1 MNTITTL
8 RILVLQL
15 AIHSFCGAEG
25 SSERVIL
32 VPPEKLGFVIHSEA
46 DPFSDKSPIYLPPAK
61 PLRQRLEEQTGIKLP
76 EDSRIFYDT
85 SSRALSISSTKS
97 VTDALAKAYQTAAS
111 PNVIVDLQ
119 TYESPRPGMAA
130 DSNGGRIAQQKT
142 IVSHE
147 QFLAYSGRMGSLRIK
162 VPDSITKSG
171 GLAFQIIP
179 TVSAEG
185 DSVDAEIT
193 LAEDVPASVMPSTDT
208 KEKSAL
214 LKTRLWLKFNTAT
227 SIYERQL
234 PSGECFGV
242 AVRLVFPPG
251 NPDPRQKADEK
262 SSESSESPQR

>member
-1 MNTITTL
+1 MNTITTV

-25 SSERVIL
+25 NSERVIL
-32 VPPEKLGFVIHSEA
+32 VPPEKLGFILHSEA
-46 DPFSDKSPIYLPPAK
+46 DPFSEKTPVYLSPAK

-111 PNVIVDLQ
+111 SNVIVDLQ
-119 TYESPRPGMAA
+119 TYECPRPGMSAGTSGCPA
-130 DSNGGRIAQQKT
+130 AQQKT

-147 QFLAYSGRMGSLRIK
+147 QFLTYSGRMGSLRIK
-162 VPDSITKSG
+162 APDSITKSG

-185 DSVDAEIT
+185 DSVDTEIT
-193 LAEDVPASVMPSTDT
+193 LAEDVPAPVAPATDT
-208 KEKSAL
+208 KEKPAL
-214 LKTRLWLKFNTAT
+214 LKTRLWLKFNAAT

-234 PSGECFGV
+234 PSGDYFGV
-242 AVRLVFPPG
+242 AVRLAFSPG
-251 NPDPRQKADEK
+251 NPDPEQNADEK
-262 SSESSESPQR
+262 SSESSKSPQR